1 MYENKRGKHIKEQIR
16 QKSEEEIGKQCS
28 FKPKV
33 IPYRPRY
40 IPENNLDE
48 DFSSRS
54 GKYKCPVEAWG
65 ADDSHVDDP
74 TKGTGYIQPTIDLRQ
89 PEKTLREI
97 HRQQQEREDRR
108 RSELAAREL
117 EELAQCTF
125 HPQVPIYTPSP
136 VDQPVVVRGIG
147 RHLELMQLRE
157 KLQVERA
164 MREEEVFGVRNPER
178 FRKAENGATIVEV
191 QTYNSYY
198 RYIASSDVLNISYC
212 SLSN

>member
-1 MYENKRGKHIKEQIR
+1 LYENKRGKHIKEQIR

-40 IPENNLDE
+40 IPENNLE
-48 DFSSRS
+48 YFSSRS